1 MAGRCCPLRCTQVFK
16 RTKAGGL
23 LGPFASLPSHFLQLW
38 APALAWLGSAIATHG
53 TVKSW
58 SCIPAQHFTFWKTCP
73 APHFQSKAPL
83 FSSSSGGQ
91 GPTVVSVTAITNS
104 WGPSPCHL
112 SLEHVH
118 LFIHHEEYRF
128 TNHLNKWEQA
138 HGLSATVREWY
149 LHILLGILLLKRKIF
164 PSFLIYWFISV

>member
-16 RTKAGGL
+16 RIKAGGL

-38 APALAWLGSAIATHG
+38 APALAWLGSAVATHG

-73 APHFQSKAPL
+73 APHFRSKAPH

-91 GPTVVSVTAITNS
+91 GPTVISMTAITNS

-118 LFIHHEEYRF
+118 PFIHHEEYRF
-128 TNHLNKWEQA
+128 TNHLNKWEQT
-138 HGLSATVREWY
+138 HGLSAKDSWSNEDWNCLNPQHTAEV
-149 LHILLGILLLKRKIF
+149 K
-164 PSFLIYWFISV
+164 FIP